1 MLIIPTENSFEFVM
15 EVRSSK
21 LKHHRGEISF
31 PGGRFDKD
39 LDGNLED
46 TAIRE
51 TFEEIGISRE
61 QITIL
66 GLLNNVPVFTG
77 YIIHPIVGVLSYLLN
92 LMNFILKRMKLLN
105 LFKFP
110 LIFYFKKIFSR
121 KCISKHTVFDIRRYR

>member
-51 TFEEIGISRE
+51 TFEEM
-61 QITIL
+61 
-66 GLLNNVPVFTG
+66 GLLENKLQFWGSSNNVPVFTG
-77 YIIHPIVGVLSYLLN
+77 YIIHPIVGVDSTTESYE
-92 LMNFILKRMKLLN
+92 FHIEEDEVAE
-105 LFKFP
+105 
-110 LIFYFKKIFSR
+110 LIANS
-121 KCISKHTVFDIRRYR
+121 H